1 MVRLFF
7 MAAGLSCLGACAWSD
22 QGVAGSSWQG
32 ARPAAQGFR
41 FDWQLSGDP
50 AVAPMQVFDDGK
62 ETWLQF
68 APGQALPAIFG
79 IGSDGE
85 HALPY
90 FRRDPY
96 VVLTGGWSSLSFR
109 GGRLTARA
117 QRMHAVA
124 EAGGER
130 ATPAPP
136 VAQRIGREPV
146 PAPVGAL
153 AAGGPL
159 AVAAEPAGPAD
170 AGAAGSAAPMPPE
183 PDSAGNPATLYRA
196 APPDATLRAVLARW
210 AGMAGWTFQPQHWAV
225 DVDIPLSATAEF
237 TGDFKSAVRDLL
249 GATELAEK
257 PLQPCFYGNK
267 VLRVV
272 PLAQSCTRTAA
283 PGGAA
288 A

>member
-1 MVRLFF
+1 
-7 MAAGLSCLGACAWSD
+7 
-22 QGVAGSSWQG
+22 
-32 ARPAAQGFR
+32 
-41 FDWQLSGDP
+41 
-50 AVAPMQVFDDGK
+50 
-62 ETWLQF
+62 
-68 APGQALPAIFG
+68 
-79 IGSDGE
+79 
-85 HALPY
+85 
-90 FRRDPY
+90 
-96 VVLTGGWSSLSFR
+96 
-109 GGRLTARA
+109 
-117 QRMHAVA
+117 
-124 EAGGER
+124 
-130 ATPAPP
+130 
-136 VAQRIGREPV
+136 
-146 PAPVGAL
+146 L

-159 AVAAEPAGPAD
+159 AAIAGLGDANQ
-170 AGAAGSAAPMPPE
+170 AGAAPPMP
-183 PDSAGNPATLYRA
+183 DNPGTAATLYRA

-237 TGDFKSAVRDLL
+237 SGDFKSAVRDLL